1 MKTPT
6 TFGERFKQLR
16 EERGLTQPEIA
27 KELGVIKQTISNYEN
42 NDREPEFSDLVKI
55 ADFFQISIDYLLGR
69 TDKR

>member
-1 MKTPT
+1 LKTPT

-16 EERGLTQPEIA
+16 EERGLNQPEIA
-27 KELGVIKQTISNYEN
+27 KKLGVIKQTISNYEN
-42 NDREPEFSDLVKI
+42 NNREPEFSDLVKI